1 MERRDVAAVS
11 RRSLVVG
18 RGGGSRPFLFNAE
31 TIGIRPEPKSES
43 PKDHLGLKC
52 TGRCLPNNLND
63 SSPSG
68 LVKRTE
74 MFSSDRGGRGSR
86 TLMGDDT
93 PDLYADVTFTQ
104 ILGGPAVGHDPHAGR
119 EYIDPS
125 LDSVLRGKTESALRM
140 TSCGDD
146 IGGVGR

>member
-1 MERRDVAAVS
+1 MYRTMFAKQ
-11 RRSLVVG
+11 
-18 RGGGSRPFLFNAE
+18 P
-31 TIGIRPEPKSES
+31 
-43 PKDHLGLKC
+43 
-52 TGRCLPNNLND
+52 ND
-63 SSPSG
+63 SSASG

-74 MFSSDRGGRGSR
+74 MFSSDRGRRGSR

-125 LDSVLRGKTESALRM
+125 LDSVLRGKTR
-140 TSCGDD
+140 TSPRSYPSTRDSWTQ
-146 IGGVGR
+146 

>member
-1 MERRDVAAVS
+1 MYRTMFAKQPD
-11 RRSLVVG
+11 
-18 RGGGSRPFLFNAE
+18 
-31 TIGIRPEPKSES
+31 
-43 PKDHLGLKC
+43 
-52 TGRCLPNNLND
+52 D

-125 LDSVLRGKTESALRM
+125 LDSVLRGKTESAFRM
-140 TSCGDD
+140 TSCRDVIGCVVRRHVLAGDVCHWRPD
-146 IGGVGR
+146 VRQRAV

>member
-1 MERRDVAAVS
+1 MYRTMFAKQ
-11 RRSLVVG
+11 
-18 RGGGSRPFLFNAE
+18 P
-31 TIGIRPEPKSES
+31 
-43 PKDHLGLKC
+43 
-52 TGRCLPNNLND
+52 ND
-63 SSPSG
+63 SSASG

-74 MFSSDRGGRGSR
+74 MFSSDRGRRGSR